1 MRRVAAVLG
10 SYVGVLSFA
19 GLVFLGAGRLDLPT
33 AWLYLA
39 LALVG
44 TTVSHL
50 LTPRGSDLPVDRLTR
65 AADGPP
71 WDKALLA
78 VSLGCSLVMFVLAGL
93 DVGRFGWTGP
103 LPLLVPAVGAALMVA
118 GQLAFAPAKRENR
131 WFSSTVRLQPERG
144 HAVCDTGPYRLVRH
158 PGYLGLLVSQF
169 AFPLVLGSGIAMLP
183 AFVLCG
189 ATFFRAEWEDEF
201 LRKKLPGYAAYAAR
215 TPWLLFPGLR

>member
-1 MRRVAAVLG
+1 MRRVAAVLA
-10 SYVGVLSFA
+10 SYVGVLMFA
-19 GLVFLGAGRLDLPT
+19 GLVFLGAGRLDLWT
-33 AWLYLA
+33 GWLYVG

-44 TTVSHL
+44 TTISHL
-50 LTPRGSDLPVDRLTR
+50 LMPRGSDLTVDRVAR
-65 AADGPP
+65 AAQGEA
-71 WDKALLA
+71 WDKRLVGLSFA
-78 VSLGCSLVMFVLAGL
+78 CSFLMFVLAGM

-103 LPLLVPAVGAALMVA
+103 VPWFVPAVGAALMFA
-118 GQLAFAPAKRENR
+118 GQVVFALAKRENR

-169 AFPLVLGSGIAMLP
+169 AFPLVLGSGVAMLP
-183 AFVLCG
+183 AFLLCG
-189 ATFFRAEWEDEF
+189 ATFYRAEWEDEF